1 MNQNMLKRLLE
12 QLDDKR
18 AAPLRTSTVRRG
30 GITTRIR
37 ETVEDPNVRL
47 VPTGGWGT
55 LDIWL
60 TINSK
65 GGGYTA
71 IEVEIEPEDFKLL
84 LRGMLVQDR
93 RRTLRMIIGEI
104 ARHPK
109 QFRHLLRQ
117 ITRAARE
124 PALTAMLEE
133 ISEQLRKPEVSSDGP
148 KKELQDTN

>member
-1 MNQNMLKRLLE
+1 MNQNTLKQLLE

-30 GITTRIR
+30 GITTRFR
-37 ETVEDPNVRL
+37 EAVEDPNVRL
-47 VPTGGWGT
+47 VPTGSWGT

-71 IEVEIEPEDFKLL
+71 IEVELEPEDFKLL

-93 RRTLRMIIGEI
+93 RRTLRMIISEI

-109 QFRHLLRQ
+109 QFRHLIRR
-117 ITRAARE
+117 IARAARE

-133 ISEQLRKPEVSSDGP
+133 ISEQLRKPETPSDEP
-148 KKELQDTN
+148 RRELENTN